1 MKGEINVSF
10 LYQDSPFDMKTDN
23 GSSMTLYKTLFLTDD
38 NKLITYYLR
47 EKINIELDLPQVSLV
62 TEFKP
67 NAKGKLEM
75 AVTDVK
81 Y

>member
-1 MKGEINVSF
+1 MNVKF
-10 LYQDSPFDMKTDN
+10 LYQDNPFDIKTDN
-23 GSSMTLYKTLFLTDD
+23 GASMTLYKTMFLTDD

-47 EKINIELDLPQVSLV
+47 EKINIEVDLPEVSLV